1 MSNKQKKSLVPEVR
15 FPEFSDNGSWSRK
28 KIGSAL
34 RLTLREKN
42 KPSENYTGLGVRS
55 HGKGTFLKY
64 KEDPKKNAMNVL
76 YEVHKD
82 DLVVSITFAWE
93 GALAIADQYNQG
105 ALVSHRFP
113 TYVFNREVALPGFFK
128 ILILDKLFIYRLGV
142 ISPGGAG
149 RNRVLNKKD
158 FLKLEVALP
167 LVEEQQK
174 IADCLASIDELI
186 TLHTQKLNALKD
198 HKNGLMQQLFPVK
211 GETVPKLRF
220 PEFSGKG
227 KWEFIPLGHLL
238 SLNPDYGVNAPAVP
252 YSDKLPTYV
261 RITDISEDGRFIGAP
276 KVSVDVEPTD
286 DKYYLKPDDIVLAR
300 TGASVGKS
308 YRYREEDG
316 RLVFAG
322 FLIRIRPDLKKVNS
336 KFLSGFFSTQQ
347 YWSWVNIT
355 STRSGQPGL
364 NSTEYS
370 ALLIPIP
377 QSELGLSEQHRIA
390 DFLESVDDL
399 LHAQS
404 KKIATLKEHKKGLIQ
419 KLFPVL
425 DGVM

>member
-34 RLTLREKN
+34 TLTLREKN

-64 KEDPKKNAMNVL
+64 LEDPKKNAMNVL

-93 GALAIADQYNQG
+93 GALAIADQDNHG

-186 TLHTQKLNALKD
+186 TLHTQKLNALKNN
-198 HKNGLMQQLFPVK
+198 KNGLMQQFFPAE
-211 GETVPKLRF
+211 GEIVPKLRF
-220 PEFSGKG
+220 REFRGKG
-227 KWEFIPLGHLL
+227 DWLNTTL
-238 SLNPDYGVNAPAVP
+238 SDLCDLQAGKFVKASEIFKNIKEGLFPCYGGNGLRGFTKTYTHDGTYSLIGRQGALCGNVTLVGNKFHATEHAVVVTPKEGVRTDWLYFMLIYLELNRYA
-252 YSDKLPTYV
+252 
-261 RITDISEDGRFIGAP
+261 
-276 KVSVDVEPTD
+276 
-286 DKYYLKPDDIVLAR
+286 
-300 TGASVGKS
+300 TGQA
-308 YRYREEDG
+308 
-316 RLVFAG
+316 
-322 FLIRIRPDLKKVNS
+322 
-336 KFLSGFFSTQQ
+336 
-347 YWSWVNIT
+347 
-355 STRSGQPGL
+355 QPGL
-364 NSTEYS
+364 SVEN
-370 ALLIPIP
+370 LNKV
-377 QSELGLSEQHRIA
+377 ELKFTSLEEEQR
-390 DFLESVDDL
+390 
-399 LHAQS
+399 
-404 KKIATLKEHKKGLIQ
+404 KIASLLSTSQELIDNQILKIEQLRAHKKGLMQ
-419 KLFPVL
+419 KLFPAMDEVN
-425 DGVM
+425 